1 MAAERIPPTSERF
14 LRAIIA
20 EDVLGLI
27 GNTPLV
33 RIRRLTGP
41 GDATIFAKLEKYNPG
56 GSIKDRVAK
65 YMIEMA
71 EREGRLTKG
80 MTIIEPT
87 SGNTGIAL
95 AMIGIA
101 KGYRVKIVMPKSMS
115 VERRIM
121 MRAMGAELMLVE
133 DEEWRGAAIELAR
146 ELAEEKGY
154 FMPNQFENCANILAH
169 YETTGR
175 EILEQ
180 TDGRID
186 MLVAGIGTGGTIMG
200 VGKRLKEFDPGI
212 RVVGVEAYPGS
223 RIQGLRNF
231 SQSGYVPPILDAS
244 KLDEKVMI
252 NDEDAFR
259 MTKELAEKEGLFVG
273 PSSGAAMWVALQKAK
288 ELGEGKTIVVIF
300 PDGGE
305 KYLSMG
311 IFG

>member
-1 MAAERIPPTSERF
+1 MIPMT
-14 LRAIIA
+14 AVV
-20 EDVLGLI
+20 EDVLDLI

-33 RIRRLTGP
+33 RIKRLTRR
-41 GDATIFAKLEKYNPG
+41 GDATVLAKLEKYNPG

-65 YMIEMA
+65 YMIELA
-71 EREGRLTKG
+71 EREGKLAKG

-95 AMIGIA
+95 AMVGIA

-115 VERRIM
+115 VERRKM
-121 MRAMGAELMLVE
+121 MRAMGAELILVE
-133 DEEWRGAAIELAR
+133 DEEWRDAAIGLAK
-146 ELAEEKGY
+146 ELAEENGY
-154 FMPNQFENCANILAH
+154 FMPNQFENRANVLAH
-169 YETTGR
+169 YETTGK

-180 TDGRID
+180 TGGRID

-200 VGKRLKEFDPGI
+200 VGRRLKEFDPGI
-212 RVVGVEAYPGS
+212 RIVGVEAHIGS

-244 KLDEKVMI
+244 KIDEKVMI
-252 NDEDAFR
+252 DDEDAFR
-259 MTKELAEKEGLFVG
+259 MTRELAEKEGLFVG
-273 PSSGAAMWVALQKAK
+273 LSSGAAMWVALQKAR

-305 KYLSMG
+305 KYLSTG
-311 IFG
+311 VFG

>member
-1 MAAERIPPTSERF
+1 MTAVV
-14 LRAIIA
+14 
-20 EDVLGLI
+20 EDVLDLI

-41 GDATIFAKLEKYNPG
+41 GDAAILAKLEKHNPG

-65 YMIEMA
+65 YMIELA
-71 EREGRLTKG
+71 EREGKLAKG

-101 KGYRVKIVMPKSMS
+101 KGYRVKIVMPESMS
-115 VERRIM
+115 IERRIM
-121 MRAMGAELMLVE
+121 MRAMGTELILVK
-133 DEEWRGAAIELAR
+133 DEGWRDAAIELAKG
-146 ELAEEKGY
+146 LAEEKGY
-154 FMPNQFENCANILAH
+154 FMPNQFENRANVLAH

-180 TDGRID
+180 TGGRVD

-200 VGKRLKEFDPGI
+200 AGKRLKEFDPGI
-212 RVVGVEAYPGS
+212 RIVGVEAHPGS

-231 SQSGYVPPILDAS
+231 SQSDYVPPILDAS

-252 NDEDAFR
+252 DDGDAFR
-259 MTKELAEKEGLFVG
+259 MAKELAEKEGLFVG
-273 PSSGAAMWVALQKAK
+273 PSSGAAMWVAL
-288 ELGEGKTIVVIF
+288 
-300 PDGGE
+300 
-305 KYLSMG
+305 
-311 IFG
+311 